1 MGTNLDL
8 HGAPDAGGLLDEERC
23 WRAWIARD
31 RRFEGRFYMAVR
43 TTGIYCRPG
52 CPARMPARRNV
63 SFFVSAAA
71 CERAGFRPCRRC
83 RPETAPGSAAAAG
96 TSAIVGRALRLIDA
110 GALDEGSVV
119 TLAARVGVTPRWLRQ
134 LFVGRF
140 GAGPLAVALTR
151 RTHLARRLV
160 EESGEPIESIAL
172 ATGFGS
178 ARRLRHQLRCAFGR
192 PASAMRSESG
202 DPERAK
208 AAGLT
213 LTLRARGP
221 FDPAAT
227 FAWFAGRAIPGVEI
241 VDGTRWRR
249 TAATASGPV
258 LVTVEPAEGGLRVT
272 LTPPHPGSVTR
283 LVGRITRAF
292 DLEADAASIATALR
306 RDPWLRARMG
316 RAGVRL
322 PVAWDPFEMGVRA
335 IVGQQISV
343 PAARTILGRIVAK
356 TGTAVPSPEPGL
368 THLFPEARVLA
379 GAEFERL
386 GLPGARARSVR
397 VFAAAVANG
406 ALDLEAA
413 AGGLDELIEKL
424 RALPGIGDW
433 TAHVIALRGLGEP
446 DAFPAGDLVLR
457 QKLATGK
464 RLPDVR
470 EVIARG
476 ERWRPW
482 RAYAAV
488 AIWNAKTPPDPPR
501 SPRVP
506 TRRTNP
512 QKETKR

>member
-1 MGTNLDL
+1 MRTNLDL
-8 HGAPDAGGLLDEERC
+8 HDAPDAGGLLDEERC
-23 WRAWIARD
+23 WRAWVARD
-31 RRFEGRFYMAVR
+31 RRFEGRFYMGVR

-63 SFFVSAAA
+63 AFFTSAAA

-96 TSAIVGRALRLIDA
+96 TSAIVARALRLIDA

-119 TLAARVGVTPRWLRQ
+119 ALAGRVGVTPRWLRQ
-134 LFVGRF
+134 LFVARF

-151 RTHLARRLV
+151 RTHLARRLI

-178 ARRLRHQLRCAFGR
+178 ARRLRHQLRRAFGR
-192 PASAMRSESG
+192 PASAMRSEAAG
-202 DPERAK
+202 APRAGTT
-208 AAGLT
+208 GLT

-221 FDPAAT
+221 FDPT
-227 FAWFAGRAIPGVEI
+227 PTIEWFAARAIPGVET
-241 VDGTRWRR
+241 VDGSCWRR
-249 TAATASGPV
+249 TADTVAGPV
-258 LVTVEPAEGGLRVT
+258 IVGVEPAEGGLRVT
-272 LTPPHPGSVTR
+272 LGTPHPGSVTR

-292 DLEADAASIATALR
+292 DLEADAAGIATALR
-306 RDPWLRARMG
+306 RDPWLRARTS

-343 PAARTILGRIVAK
+343 PAARTILGRIVAR
-356 TGTAVPSPEPGL
+356 TGTPLAAPEPGL
-368 THLFPEARVLA
+368 THLFPAPRVLA
-379 GAEFERL
+379 EADLDRL
-386 GLPGARARSVR
+386 GLTGARARSVR
-397 VFAAAVANG
+397 AFAAAVAGG
-406 ALDLEAA
+406 ALDLEGAG
-413 AGGLDELIEKL
+413 GGLDELLAKL

-457 QKLATGK
+457 QRLATGD

-470 EVIARG
+470 AVLARA

-488 AIWNAKTPPDPPR
+488 AIWNAEPAPAGGRKTSMPGNR
-501 SPRVP
+501 GKES
-506 TRRTNP
+506 RR
-512 QKETKR
+512 